1 MRRLACLLFVVVD
14 EDGCLANL
22 KPSFGVLFCRFSIH
36 TNASGLVLKRAKTI
50 EEAQLAVEPYVPMSI
65 NPAKADEL
73 PQL

>member
-36 TNASGLVLKRAKTI
+36 TNAWFLNAPKPSKRHSW
-50 EEAQLAVEPYVPMSI
+50 QSSVPMSV